1 MFGDRLTYK
10 RTMVTQQPPHDPN
23 QPYQGQPQQP
33 HGQPN
38 QGPQQP
44 YQGGAPN
51 WASPPPAKK
60 RKKWPFIVG
69 GIVILFVII
78 ALATS
83 GGDDKNNPDSATTST
98 AAPAE
103 GGTEGS
109 QAAPP
114 PAEEEEKVPGLNT
127 PARDGK
133 FEFVVTGF
141 EGGLTTIGDN
151 PYLTEEASGQF
162 VVVDLT
168 VKNIGDKGQPFT
180 PTTQKLLDS
189 QDREFEV
196 NTTAMIALDSSD
208 IPVFDNI
215 NPGNTVD
222 IKLVFDMPV
231 DAAPASLE
239 LHDSIFSGGVEVKLS

>member
-1 MFGDRLTYK
+1 MTH
-10 RTMVTQQPPHDPN
+10 QPPHDPN
-23 QPYQGQPQQP
+23 QPYQGQPNP
-33 HGQPN
+33 YGQPN

-44 YQGGAPN
+44 IQGGAPN
-51 WASPPPAKK
+51 WAPPPPPAKK

-69 GIVILFVII
+69 GIVVLFIII
-78 ALATS
+78 AVAT
-83 GGDDKNNPDSATTST
+83 GGGEDEKESNAATTST
-98 AAPAE
+98 AAPAD
-103 GGTEGS
+103 GGTEES

-114 PAEEEEKVPGLNT
+114 AAEPEEQLPGLNT

-141 EGGLTTIGDN
+141 QGGLTTIGDN

-168 VKNIGDKGQPFT
+168 VKNIGDKAQPFT
-180 PTTQKLLDS
+180 PSTQKLIDA
-189 QDREFEV
+189 QGREFEV
-196 NTTAMIALDSSD
+196 NTTAMIAADSSD

-215 NPGNTVD
+215 NPGNTVN

-239 LHDSIFSGGVEVKLS
+239 LHDSFLSGGVEVKLS